1 VIAVR
6 VLLWSVIGAA
16 LFALLGV
23 WGHRLT
29 FSRLEA
35 HGEVAFYVL
44 GVAGAFIGGIAAAA
58 QSIVDQFRKNQT
70 SGAR

>member
-1 VIAVR
+1 M
-6 VLLWSVIGAA
+6 GAA

-35 HGEVAFYVL
+35 HGEVACVF

-58 QSIVDQFRKNQT
+58 QSIIDQLRKNQM
-70 SGAR
+70 SGAK